1 MIRAVVKEDA
11 ECICHIYNYYVEN
24 TAVTFEENNVD
35 LQTMKQRIITAEKTE
50 LPWLVVELDGCVVG
64 YAYASPWKERSAY
77 RYSVEISVYL
87 SKDIQSRGWGR
98 RLYDALFTEL
108 KLRGIHCVMAGITL
122 PNPSSIKL
130 HEKIG
135 MTKVAHFKDV
145 GFKFEEW
152 LDVGYWQMVMN

>member
-1 MIRAVVKEDA
+1 MIRAVAKEDA

-24 TAVTFEENNVD
+24 TTATFEENTVD
-35 LQTMKQRIITAEKTE
+35 LQTMKQRILSTEKTE
-50 LPWLVVELDGCVVG
+50 LPWLVVEFDGCVVG

-87 SKDIQSRGWGR
+87 SHDIQSRGWGR
-98 RLYDALFTEL
+98 RLYDALFAEL

-145 GFKFEEW
+145 GFKFEKW
-152 LDVGYWQMVMN
+152 LDVGYWQVIMD